1 MAAQVM
7 FMASLGIEVI
17 SFELDEK
24 FRWPKSPPSNALCKM
39 CIEQL
44 QLLLANAQKGGV
56 HALAAAPNHDIVFF
70 AGSDGKVVLY
80 KLSSST
86 MKKKGPVDNNFHMSN
101 GMPTTLNS
109 QPQPDSFRASGVKRP
124 ASFAFAS
131 ISSSEPSTTPLPPPT
146 GNLHT
151 VFNHGQTSARTKLY

>member
-24 FRWPKSPPSNALCKM
+24 FRWPKSPPSYALCKM

-70 AGSDGKVVLY
+70 AGSDGKVVL
-80 KLSSST
+80 
-86 MKKKGPVDNNFHMSN
+86 PVDNNFHMSN

-151 VFNHGQTSARTKLY
+151 VFNHGQTSARTKPY